1 MTPRDA
7 RDAALEALLQM
18 ERRGAWSDG
27 SLKRIAAQS
36 GLEARDAALCTRLTY
51 GVVQNR
57 TLLDYYIDHW
67 CTQKAARLEPVVTCL
82 LRLGIYQI
90 LFMDKVPDRAAVHE
104 TVELAKRR
112 GKTRA
117 AGMINAVLRKCASS
131 KNTLPPLPQNSFV
144 SKAAVQ
150 YSHPRW
156 LVERLTALAGE
167 QEAEAFLRLDNEP
180 VPTVIQANPL
190 KTTPAELENELR
202 SDGVRLVPHPW
213 LEGCFEVTGTGDL
226 ERLSAFASGRCT
238 VQDAA
243 ARLAA
248 IAAGPKPG
256 DRVLDVCAAPG
267 GKSFAMAMQMENRGD
282 ILSCDI
288 HPHKIDLIRA
298 GAERLGFQNVEPMLR
313 DASVFNPEWE
323 KGMDTVIADVPCSGL
338 GIIRKKPDIRYK
350 DLKETEALPGL
361 QLQILKN
368 VSRYVRPG
376 GVLMYSTCTVL
387 PRENEQVVS
396 AFLAD
401 NPDFSPEKLA
411 LPEVFP
417 RNETGMLTLIPGEY
431 DTDGFFICRLRRKQ

>member
-67 CTQKAARLEPVVTCL
+67 CTQKAARLEPVVACL

-104 TVELAKRR
+104 TVELTKRR
-112 GKTRA
+112 GKARA

-131 KNTLPPLPQNSFV
+131 KNTLPPLPQNSFI

-156 LVERLTALAGE
+156 LVERLTALVGE

-202 SDGVRLVPHPW
+202 SDGVRLTPHPW

-282 ILSCDI
+282 IFSCDI
-288 HPHKIDLIRA
+288 HPHKLKLIENGAARLGITIIRTA
-298 GAERLGFQNVEPMLR
+298 LAEQGVDFPCEVDVLVTGDAGIHTINLEMRGVDRPTDVLSFPEFELTPGELPGAEDADPGTGYVPLGDMVISLERVKAQAKEYGHANRRELAYLAVHSVLHLLGYDHLDEGPMKAQMR
-313 DASVFNPEWE
+313 EREEAIMSVL
-323 KGMDTVIADVPCSGL
+323 GL
-338 GIIRKKPDIRYK
+338 ERK
-350 DLKETEALPGL
+350 
-361 QLQILKN
+361 
-368 VSRYVRPG
+368 
-376 GVLMYSTCTVL
+376 
-387 PRENEQVVS
+387 
-396 AFLAD
+396 
-401 NPDFSPEKLA
+401 
-411 LPEVFP
+411 
-417 RNETGMLTLIPGEY
+417 
-431 DTDGFFICRLRRKQ
+431 